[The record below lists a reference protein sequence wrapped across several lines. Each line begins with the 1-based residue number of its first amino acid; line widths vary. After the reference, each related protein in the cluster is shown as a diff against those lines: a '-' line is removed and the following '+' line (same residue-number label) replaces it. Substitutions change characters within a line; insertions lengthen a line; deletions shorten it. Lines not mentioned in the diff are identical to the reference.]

1 MSFSFSFTAKD
12 LDDDD
17 GLVEDSITPPSSKSP
32 DVHSKPTEETNVL
45 DSPRLLQDGILQP
58 KLEDL
63 VDMLHSLWDV
73 RVSFEEFNA
82 VGGQQTGD
90 VVLYKRSLFD
100 IEHQLMSENDF
111 VQSEDG
117 ELDILMKEDI
127 RKSVYEGGLK
137 PWECSTDLII
147 QLHSMIT
154 SGELAIQDLGCVI
167 EIGCGTA
174 FPAEYIFAEYIKSGS
189 KDGLRIILTDYNHTA
204 LRLASVPNML
214 ITWARL
220 ALSKEELETLQ
231 PDIPVLNSDEEIIF
245 TGDLLKRFYKDME
258 ARNVII
264 NLVSGCWGRKFLDIV
279 HDLIR
284 ENPGSRNMLVLTSE
298 TIYQPENLPVV
309 AEILLDLKNSPSY
322 SQRTLSMVAAKDI
335 YFGVGG
341 SIVEFERYLKSKNTD
356 FRTIKV
362 SSGLKRSIV
371 LI

>member
-32 DVHSKPTEETNVL
+32 DVHSKLTEETNAL

-147 QLHSMIT
+147 QLHSMIA